1 MIKLLERGKMLLV
14 GGLQSI
20 YIYSIILSSSKQT
33 TTKLFALVVLIEMIQ
48 ETNQMV
54 PQQTIQY
61 IQYIQYTALFLSISP
76 NNLRN

>member
-48 ETNQMV
+48 E
-54 PQQTIQY
+54 QTKWFPSKQY
-61 IQYIQYTALFLSISP
+61 SIYSIYSILHYFYLFLP
-76 NNLRN
+76 TT